1 MRIVEKEA
9 LGKFVERRRKALRL
23 TQTELASY
31 VGYSPQ
37 AFSKFEAG
45 KLSISLLV
53 GPSLANAL
61 GLSLDDLLA
70 RRENPTDIVNKPLDP
85 QIISLQ
91 LAFFRNARGLS
102 QEEFAQ
108 KALASVRSIRS
119 YELGDSLPTL
129 NFIDRLIETFGIEAS
144 HILYPNPM
152 MMNTELAASIR
163 SGQVKAKKK
172 KQLYSSLLGLF
183 SVFVIGSGVTAGI
196 SMNQAMVKATPDESI
211 SASKTIEP
219 DSGTPIVE
227 NVVDSLSSSEK

>member
-1 MRIVEKEA
+1 
-9 LGKFVERRRKALRL
+9 
-23 TQTELASY
+23 
-31 VGYSPQ
+31 
-37 AFSKFEAG
+37 
-45 KLSISLLV
+45 
-53 GPSLANAL
+53 
-61 GLSLDDLLA
+61 
-70 RRENPTDIVNKPLDP
+70 
-85 QIISLQ
+85 
-91 LAFFRNARGLS
+91 
-102 QEEFAQ
+102 
-108 KALASVRSIRS
+108 
-119 YELGDSLPTL
+119 
-129 NFIDRLIETFGIEAS
+129 
-144 HILYPNPM
+144 M